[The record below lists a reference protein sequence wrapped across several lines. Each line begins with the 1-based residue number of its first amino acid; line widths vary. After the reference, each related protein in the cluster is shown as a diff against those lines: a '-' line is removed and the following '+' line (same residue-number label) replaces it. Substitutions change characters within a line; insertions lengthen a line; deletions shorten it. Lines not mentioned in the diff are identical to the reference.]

1 MKTFEELGYHLE
13 SSWNGGCRYRNKD
26 LTIELLSVGGIVRA
40 RQGGQLAALT
50 AHEVFAAAA
59 WFEAHGVK

>member
-1 MKTFEELGYHLE
+1 MKTFEEMGFELE
-13 SSWNGGCRYRNKD
+13 AVWHGGCRYRKKD
-26 LTIELLSVGGIVRA
+26 TTIELLSIGGIVRA
-40 RQGGQLAALT
+40 RESGQLTALT